1 MTMTRLVINESFLIG
16 RLLLLATPRYRAV
29 GGGLFVDRGHGL
41 HPPFIPEVNEFY
53 GQEMHYEYDEL
64 RIEPGYRLRIEPGR
78 IGIVIEATDSDAFL
92 YALPARA
99 LMQTLFGMAG
109 FSVKLSLAG
118 LTVRQLIA

>member
-1 MTMTRLVINESFLIG
+1 LSLTKVFLLAG
-16 RLLLLATPRYRAV
+16 CSSLLLPGYRAV

-109 FSVKLSLAG
+109 LSVKLSLAG